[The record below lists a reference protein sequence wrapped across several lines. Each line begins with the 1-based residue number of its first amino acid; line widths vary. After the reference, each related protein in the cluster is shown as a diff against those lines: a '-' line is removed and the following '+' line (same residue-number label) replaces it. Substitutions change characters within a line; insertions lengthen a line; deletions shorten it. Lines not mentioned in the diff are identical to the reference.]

1 MRRSSLGIMAA
12 SAALIAMSSCASPA
26 LIAGEGQRRARER
39 DGDAKSKPTPPA
51 PVENLPGETNRQ
63 FAARMAALRAEP
75 IHRRDG
81 DEG

>member
-1 MRRSSLGIMAA
+1 MRSSTFGAMAA
-12 SAALIAMSSCASPA
+12 MIALSTCASPA
-26 LIAGEGQRRARER
+26 AVVGDGQRRARER
-39 DGDAKSKPTPPA
+39 DADVESKSTPPA

>member
-1 MRRSSLGIMAA
+1 MRSSTFGAMAA
-12 SAALIAMSSCASPA
+12 MIALSACASPA
-26 LIAGEGQRRARER
+26 AVVGDGQRRARER
-39 DGDAKSKPTPPA
+39 DGDVKSKSTPPA

-63 FAARMAALRAEP
+63 FAARMTVLRNAEP

>member
-1 MRRSSLGIMAA
+1 MRSSTFGAMAA
-12 SAALIAMSSCASPA
+12 IIALSACASPA
-26 LIAGEGQRRARER
+26 VAVGDGQRRARER
-39 DGDAKSKPTPPA
+39 DVKSKPTPPA

-81 DEG
+81 DAA

>member
-1 MRRSSLGIMAA
+1 MRVSNLGVA
-12 SAALIAMSSCASPA
+12 AALIAKSTFASPA
-26 LIAGEGQRRARER
+26 VVVGDGQRRARER
-39 DGDAKSKPTPPA
+39 DGDVKSKPTPAA

-63 FAARMAALRAEP
+63 FAARMAAIRAEP

>member
-1 MRRSSLGIMAA
+1 MRSSTFGAMAA
-12 SAALIAMSSCASPA
+12 MIALSACASPA
-26 LIAGEGQRRARER
+26 VVVGDGQRRARER
-39 DGDAKSKPTPPA
+39 DGDVKSKPTPPA